1 MNNMKYLPSNN
12 VVKVLLVL
20 YIGMVL
26 SCYAQTTASL
36 DFNTYYEHGP
46 EGRDVMCPTSQ
57 QLEMLKAVMPKDAY
71 QPAPPLTD
79 RTFWDGIASTPLGKE
94 YLKKALSELD
104 KAPEVPITDE
114 IYRRANKEGNRGIYK
129 PRYYRTIERLE
140 NFILAECMD
149 NQGRYLK
156 QIEVY
161 IDAIMDMK
169 SWLHPNHDKGN
180 RVLDG
185 KGMAIDLGS
194 RRFGSDLALAEVLL
208 SDKLPTSMRQEMSEK
223 LRHRIIDCYLQGCS
237 GEQRPSLSWF
247 RGTSNWNSVCTSG
260 ALFVA
265 ISASDNADERMAAVG
280 CALNSMKAYL
290 SGFGDDG
297 YCSEGAGYWNYGFG
311 HYLYLAQM
319 VYDYTE
325 GRINLFEAHNPT
337 QLKNVGTFPQ
347 RYEIQNGTCAP
358 FADGSSHVSNRGGFA
373 SYMSAKH
380 FGSRKPT
387 SQRGGD
393 LFVSDEATYQL
404 IAWSDPEAFTPDKES
419 GVQSELPT
427 TTYFDD
433 AGMVIS
439 RGKQKVPFSIA
450 IKAGHN
456 SENHNHSDVGTYTI
470 VLDRDFVTGDIGA
483 PSYRA
488 GAFDDDNP
496 ARSSWGHPVPRID
509 NTLQS
514 NGRKFAGTITDTQ
527 FTKTKDRVVMD
538 IKAAYEIPTLKTLIR
553 TMENGRSGTGAIT
566 ITDAFSATKP
576 VTFGTAIMTLS
587 RAEYEIV
594 DDKTVII
601 TSRNQKIKAEVSS
614 MDGALKITGERVPV
628 EHLREGAPAH
638 RIGVDFT
645 EPVSEG
651 TITVCFTPIF

>member
-1 MNNMKYLPSNN
+1 MKHSQSNKFI
-12 VVKVLLVL
+12 KVLAVL

-46 EGRDVMCPTSQ
+46 EGRDVMYPTSQ
-57 QLEMLKAVMPKDAY
+57 QLDMLKAVMPKDAY

-79 RTFWDGIASTPLGKE
+79 RKFWDGIASTPLGKE
-94 YLKKALSELD
+94 YLKKALFELD

-140 NFILAECMD
+140 NFILAECME

-161 IDAIMDMK
+161 VDAIMDMK

-194 RRFGSDLALAEVLL
+194 RRFGTDLALAEILL
-208 SDKLPTSMRQEMSEK
+208 GNKLPTSMRQEMSEK

-265 ISASDNADERMAAVG
+265 ISASDNPDERMAAVG
-280 CALNSMKAYL
+280 CALNSMKKYL
-290 SGFGDDG
+290 SGFADDG
-297 YCSEGAGYWNYGFG
+297 YCSEGSGYWNYGFG
-311 HYLYLAQM
+311 HYLYLAQL

-325 GRINLFEAHNPT
+325 GRIDLFKAHNPT
-337 QLKNVGTFPQ
+337 QLQNVGTFPQ
-347 RYEIQNGTCAP
+347 RYEIQYGTAAP
-358 FADGSSHVSNRGGFA
+358 FADGSSRVGNHGGFA
-373 SYMSAKH
+373 YFMAAKYY
-380 FGSRKPT
+380 GAIKPT
-387 SQRGGD
+387 SLEDGRSF
-393 LFVSDEATYQL
+393 FVSDEATYQL
-404 IAWSDPEAFTPDKES
+404 IAWSDPEAFTPAKDT
-419 GVQSELPT
+419 GVKPELPN

-483 PSYRA
+483 PSYTA
-488 GAFDDDNP
+488 GAFSDDNP

-514 NGRKFAGTITDTQ
+514 NGRQFAGKVTATE
-527 FTKTKDRVVMD
+527 FTKNRDKVVMD
-538 IKAAYEIPTLKTLIR
+538 IKAAYSIPHLNSLMR
-553 TMENGRSGTGAIT
+553 TMVNDRSGTGTIT
-566 ITDAFSATKP
+566 IEDQFSSSKP
-576 VTFGTAIMTLS
+576 VTFGIAIMTLA
-587 RAEYEIV
+587 RATYEIV
-594 DDKTVII
+594 DDKSVII
-601 TSRNQKIKAEVSS
+601 TSKNQKIKAEVSS
-614 MDGALKITGERVPV
+614 KNGSVKIVGERVPV
-628 EHLREGAPAH
+628 EALREGGPAH

-651 TITVCFTPIF
+651 AITVCYTPVF